1 MLSWFSLQSVLIR
14 GPFYCKP
21 CLDLWTENSCQIL
34 DDTESYSNA
43 KLYLLMNDYIVS
55 SILSEIWRCKGHHK
69 TWLSLLRVQK
79 CLHVYD
85 PDTRWSLRRCS
96 VLQWTGIFQMSPP
109 DPIIIRNS
117 KHFTYVQNRL
127 VISDSDNQSATLQC
141 RCNKLNNVQNTVFYP
156 EARGF
161 VSY

>member
-1 MLSWFSLQSVLIR
+1 MFKFQT
-14 GPFYCKP
+14 F
-21 CLDLWTENSCQIL
+21 
-34 DDTESYSNA
+34 
-43 KLYLLMNDYIVS
+43 NDYIVS
-55 SILSEIWRCKGHHK
+55 SSFSKVWRCKGHHK

-85 PDTRWSLRRCS
+85 PDTRWLLRRCS

-117 KHFTYVQNRL
+117 KHFTYVSNRL

-141 RCNKLNNVQNTVFYP
+141 RCNKLTNVIQNTVLYP
-156 EARGF
+156 ETRGF
-161 VSY
+161 VSYKTLCQNPFTKKFDIINHKWSRLVVSITIIF